1 MAPTDYRPCTIHFP
15 LLQPTIDFRYK
26 PIVPTESDDLEN
38 TLKDLPRVGT
48 LVKDRG
54 YRQVWRFEANGKP
67 YYLKFY
73 PREGFF
79 LKRLVRGNPAI
90 REFTRLVAMQKASIP
105 APRAIAVLSGYRLKD
120 QLGDAVIIEGIEPA
134 VQLDHY
140 LSDFD
145 LRGES
150 VPDRRALVGQ
160 VIDLVHQMSLAKLGH
175 ADLHL
180 GNFLLREGKVY
191 LLDGY
196 AVRKGGLRMKDLL
209 LLGHSARRF
218 ATTADL
224 LRGWFALTSGGR
236 MPPVNRAS
244 KRLYRKF
251 LERTTRN
258 NRYFGKLSDDR
269 GWRGHFVK
277 QMKFA
282 RRYSIASQMA
292 FDREQWRE
300 AWNDLLARLES
311 DQLDIIK
318 RIPKRRRA
326 VRRNCHRWPADPQA
340 IVKRPRK
347 KYWYRYFNSYGR
359 PSRAMRMWTKAWK
372 LYIRNIPAEF
382 PMLVMEKKSFGYVT
396 DSVIVFEQT
405 PGETLAKIDL
415 DTIDASQRDGMFRR
429 VGQTLR
435 KLESLGFAHFDAKS
449 SNWIIREDEVT
460 GPTPILIDVDGVR
473 QYSWRGEGVSRLL
486 RSLRDHPQY
495 TRDGFVLALCRGYAP
510 VRRADWPLRKKLNH
524 R

>member
-1 MAPTDYRPCTIHFP
+1 M
-15 LLQPTIDFRYK
+15 
-26 PIVPTESDDLEN
+26 PTESDDLEN

-150 VPDRRALVGQ
+150 VPDRRELVGQ

-175 ADLHL
+175 SDLHL

-251 LERTTRN
+251 LER
-258 NRYFGKLSDDR
+258 S
-269 GWRGHFVK
+269 HA
-277 QMKFA
+277 Q
-282 RRYSIASQMA
+282 
-292 FDREQWRE
+292 
-300 AWNDLLARLES
+300 
-311 DQLDIIK
+311 
-318 RIPKRRRA
+318 
-326 VRRNCHRWPADPQA
+326 
-340 IVKRPRK
+340 
-347 KYWYRYFNSYGR
+347 
-359 PSRAMRMWTKAWK
+359 
-372 LYIRNIPAEF
+372 
-382 PMLVMEKKSFGYVT
+382 
-396 DSVIVFEQT
+396 
-405 PGETLAKIDL
+405 
-415 DTIDASQRDGMFRR
+415 
-429 VGQTLR
+429 
-435 KLESLGFAHFDAKS
+435 
-449 SNWIIREDEVT
+449 
-460 GPTPILIDVDGVR
+460 
-473 QYSWRGEGVSRLL
+473 
-486 RSLRDHPQY
+486 
-495 TRDGFVLALCRGYAP
+495 
-510 VRRADWPLRKKLNH
+510 
-524 R
+524 